1 VKGDDKMAAKAT
13 KLQTAL
19 VLKYVDGVDE
29 SGKEVIKNQRFS
41 KVKVTATEQ
50 NLYDV
55 AREIEKLLDKSLTE
69 LIRED
74 QSGIT
79 NA

>member
-1 VKGDDKMAAKAT
+1 MAATAT
-13 KLQTAL
+13 KLQTTL
-19 VLKYVDGVDE
+19 ILKYVDGVDAN
-29 SGKEVIKNQRFS
+29 GKEVIKSQRFS

-55 AREIEKLLDKSLTE
+55 AGEFEKLLGKPLNE

-79 NA
+79 NV

>member
-1 VKGDDKMAAKAT
+1 MAALAT

-19 VLKYVDGVDE
+19 VMKYVDGVDAKGTE
-29 SGKEVIKNQRFS
+29 IIKSQRFS
-41 KVKVTATEQ
+41 KVKVTAIEQ
-50 NLYDV
+50 DLYDL
-55 AREIEKLLDKSLTE
+55 AKEFEKLLGKTLSE
-69 LIRED
+69 VVRED

>member
-1 VKGDDKMAAKAT
+1 MAAIAT
-13 KLQTAL
+13 KLQTTL
-19 VLKYVDGVDE
+19 VLKYVDGVDAN
-29 SGKEVIKNQRFS
+29 GKEVIKNQRFS

-55 AREIEKLLDKSLTE
+55 ASEFEKLLGKPLNE

>member
-1 VKGDDKMAAKAT
+1 MAATAT
-13 KLQTAL
+13 KLQTTL
-19 VLKYVDGVDE
+19 VLKYVDGVDAN
-29 SGKEVIKNQRFS
+29 GKEVIKNQRFS

-50 NLYDV
+50 SLYDV
-55 AREIEKLLDKSLTE
+55 AGEFEKLLGKPLNE

-79 NA
+79 NV